1 MFYKQVVYCQQLT
14 NNLDVNAKYKT
25 QMFRLKVDYKTFYSK
40 TEIKYDNERRFDKHI
55 NLTNALLSLQTL
67 LICKF
72 IRKITNNYL
81 THDIEFFR

>member
-40 TEIKYDNERRFDKHI
+40 NEIKYDNERRFDKHI
-55 NLTNALLSLQTL
+55 NLTNALQSLQTL
-67 LICKF
+67 LICMYAKLL
-72 IRKITNNYL
+72 IL
-81 THDIEFFR
+81 T